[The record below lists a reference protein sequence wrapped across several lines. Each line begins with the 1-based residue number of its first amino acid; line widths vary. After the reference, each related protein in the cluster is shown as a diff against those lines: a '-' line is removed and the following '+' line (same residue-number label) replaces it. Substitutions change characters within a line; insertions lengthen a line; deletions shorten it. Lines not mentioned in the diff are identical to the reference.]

1 MGTVPALLMLAA
13 VLLVT
18 FGALLGYAWRGTENT
33 AIWEQANRRRNA
45 ATMPPVRVVAASV
58 IDGELVDEYALEGG
72 PR

>member
-18 FGALLGYAWRGTENT
+18 FGVLLGYAWRGTENT
-33 AIWEQANRRRNA
+33 ASWEQANRQRNA
-45 ATMPPVRVVAASV
+45 AMPPVRVVASSV

-72 PR
+72 AR